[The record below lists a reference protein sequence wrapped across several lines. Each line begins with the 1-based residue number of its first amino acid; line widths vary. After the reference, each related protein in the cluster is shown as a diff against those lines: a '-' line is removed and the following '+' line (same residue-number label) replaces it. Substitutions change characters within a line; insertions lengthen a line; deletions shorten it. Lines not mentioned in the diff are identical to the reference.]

1 MTEKGA
7 QINPSEWLDIH
18 SPLLFISSFETIDK
32 NFDKQVNTDALKT
45 ASAAHLPLSGSVIPL
60 SHICE
65 TMLQASALTIYYNE
79 GQYENKALV
88 FSAKTRLFKNIS
100 LSSRV
105 VVYTNIVSYRRGIIK
120 TESKLRFDDILYATG
135 NFDYNRDL
143 TDKSTIDVRVS

>member
-1 MTEKGA
+1 MTDKGA

-32 NFDKQVNTDALKT
+32 KTSISRVNTDALKT

-135 NFDYNRDL
+135 NFDY
-143 TDKSTIDVRVS
+143 KSGLN